1 MPLHYANLVSDRGSA
16 VPPTGK
22 KRLLQ
27 FQMGWLKNRW
37 GRVAGS
43 DETEKTLVR

>member
-27 FQMGWLKNRW
+27 FQMGWLKKPMGARRW
-37 GRVAGS
+37 LR
-43 DETEKTLVR
+43 

>member
-1 MPLHYANLVSDRGSA
+1 MPLLYANLVSDRGSA

-27 FQMGWLKNRW
+27 FQMGWLKKPMGARRW
-37 GRVAGS
+37 LR
-43 DETEKTLVR
+43 